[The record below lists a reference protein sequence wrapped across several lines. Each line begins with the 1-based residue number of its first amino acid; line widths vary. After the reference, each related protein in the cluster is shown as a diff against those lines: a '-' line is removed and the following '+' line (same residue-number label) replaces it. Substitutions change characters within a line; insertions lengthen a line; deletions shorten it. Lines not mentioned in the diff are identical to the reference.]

1 MEDLINEQILENIYE
16 RYEIYKVTLDV
27 VFEDLNGRVQNVP
40 DYEDEVIKYAI
51 RERSCFADQDLKL
64 VRHNNMSYFPTLEY
78 AQEALSEIVHQKF
91 EEQAQWLH
99 QHGNTS
105 T

>member
-64 VRHNNMSYFPTLEY
+64 VRHNNMSYFPTLED

-91 EEQAQWLH
+91 EEQAQWF
-99 QHGNTS
+99 T
-105 T
+105 TK